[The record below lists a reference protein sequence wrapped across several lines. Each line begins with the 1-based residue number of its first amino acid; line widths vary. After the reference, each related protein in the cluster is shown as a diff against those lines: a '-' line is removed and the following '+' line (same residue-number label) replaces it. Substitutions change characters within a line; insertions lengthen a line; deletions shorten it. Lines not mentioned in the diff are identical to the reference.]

1 MFEPKA
7 TGFVAGL
14 SVRHALPPA
23 DLARPFAP
31 PIGFAAQAPGA
42 PVRPRHFA
50 PASAGHRAT
59 DGWDPLDPQL
69 GDTRIDPLEAAH
81 AAGYAEGLA
90 AAAAA
95 QGQADAR
102 DQALLGDIVAALGRG
117 LDRAAFATRLR
128 ETVLHLV
135 TRLVGEVGVSAD
147 LLSARIEAA
156 TELLADKTESA
167 LLRLHPDDIALVER
181 HLPST
186 VFAAG
191 DPHVARGGFVLESA
205 STIVEDGPALWLDQL
220 AGAIDKV
227 PVPGC

>member
-1 MFEPKA
+1 MSEFR
-7 TGFVAGL
+7 AGL
-14 SVRHALPPA
+14 SVRHALPA
-23 DLARPFAP
+23 AELSRAFAAP
-31 PIGFAAQAPGA
+31 SGFAQRDPGA
-42 PVRPRHFA
+42 PLRPRHFA

-59 DGWDPLDPQL
+59 EGWDPLDPSV
-69 GDTRIDPLEAAH
+69 GETRIDPLEAAH

-95 QGQADAR
+95 QVQAEAR
-102 DQALLGDIVAALGRG
+102 DQALLADIVAALGQG

-135 TRLVGEVGVSAD
+135 TRLVGEVGVSPD
-147 LLSARIEAA
+147 LLTQRVEAA

-167 LLRLHPDDIALVER
+167 LLRLHPDDVALVEG
-181 HLPST
+181 HLPTT

-191 DPHVARGGFVLESA
+191 DPHVARGSFVLESA

>member
-1 MFEPKA
+1 MSDF
-7 TGFVAGL
+7 TAGL

-23 DLARPFAP
+23 DLGRAFAAP
-31 PIGFAAQAPGA
+31 SGFAKRDPGA
-42 PVRPRHFA
+42 SLRPRHFA

-59 DGWDPLDPQL
+59 EGWDPLDPAL
-69 GDTRIDPLEAAH
+69 DEPVIDPLETAH
-81 AAGYAEGLA
+81 AAGYAEGFA
-90 AAAAA
+90 AAVAARGEA
-95 QGQADAR
+95 AER
-102 DQALLGDIVAALGRG
+102 DRALLADIVAALGQG
-117 LDRAAFATRLR
+117 LDRASFATRMR

-135 TRLVGEVGVSAD
+135 ARLVGEVGVSSD
-147 LLSARIEAA
+147 LLTARVAAA

-167 LLRLHPDDIALVER
+167 LLRLHPDDVPLVER
-181 HLPST
+181 HLPAT